1 MRISSNQYHNTM
13 ISALQLANDGVNQAL
28 QQLATGQRILKP
40 SDDPIGTLRL
50 SRLSREEA
58 ALGQYRD
65 NIGALQSRL
74 SNSEA
79 TLDSVQGDLQSLR
92 DLLVWAADG
101 GNTPADLN
109 AMSGSL
115 QTLQESLLYL
125 ANTKNAE
132 GRYLFSG
139 TASDQPTV
147 IVNAGPPVTYTAG
160 GNTQTQPV
168 AVADNTNV
176 PANVSL
182 QEMAPFLQ
190 QLSTLTAQLASP
202 TVTASGVQASVQ
214 SMIAQL
220 DQTMGSVASK
230 IGQLGGRQNVINTL
244 DGNQASVSLSNQQ
257 SALKIGKTDYAE
269 SSTRLESYKLAV
281 QATQKAYASV
291 SELSLFDVI
300 R

>member
-13 ISALQLANDGVNQAL
+13 ISSLQVANEGVNQAML
-28 QQLATGQRILKP
+28 QMATGQRILKP

-50 SRLSREEA
+50 SRLSRDEA

-65 NIGALQSRL
+65 NITALQSRL
-74 SNSEA
+74 STSEA
-79 TLDSVQGDLQSLR
+79 TLDSIQGDLQSLR

-101 GNTPADLN
+101 GNTPSDLN

-115 QTLQESLLYL
+115 KTLHDSLLYL
-125 ANTKNAE
+125 ANSKNAE

-147 IVNAGPPVTYTAG
+147 DPTTYAFM

-168 AVADNTNV
+168 AVADDTNV

-182 QEMAPFLQ
+182 ETMGAFLQ
-190 QLSTLTAQLASP
+190 QLNTLTGQLSTPGVSP
-202 TVTASGVQASVQ
+202 GAVQPNVQALLGL
-214 SMIAQL
+214 L
-220 DQTMGSVASK
+220 DQQLGSVAGK
-230 IGQLGGRQNVINTL
+230 IGQLGGRQNVLTTL
-244 DGNQASVSLSNQQ
+244 DNNQASVSQSNQL
-257 SALKIGKTDYAE
+257 SALQIGKTDYAE
-269 SSTRLESYKLAV
+269 AATRLNGYTLALK
-281 QATQKAYASV
+281 ATQAAYGKV